1 MKDKMLIWVSK
12 FSTNKYVTA
21 IKNGVIAY
29 APFTIV
35 ASIALLITNFPSEA
49 YINFVTNLLGVSE
62 ASVWQNQ
69 VNSFMNGTMNLGGII
84 CLLFISYNLAE
95 QYKNPKVKPIYA
107 SVITLGVFYFMTP
120 ISTLEDGSTA
130 IALSRLGASSLIV
143 AIVLG
148 LIVPTLYKYLI
159 EKKLTI
165 KLPDAVPPEV
175 ANSFSSLIPIA
186 IIFVGMFIIKI
197 LLEISPF
204 GNIHDFLN
212 VLLSK
217 PLQSLSGSLLGF
229 SFAIFF
235 AMVLWFFGIHGTSI
249 VMGALSPALLMLSD
263 QNRLAF
269 QAGEALPN
277 IITNEFLTYA
287 TGTGLY
293 MCIAFLI
300 VGKSRQ
306 GKEISKLGL
315 LPAVFGIHEP
325 LVFGYPIM
333 YNIYLGSLYIV
344 LPVIGIILT
353 YFVTSIGLVARL
365 NGTGVPWT
373 APPGI
378 YAFIGTGGQ
387 ISAVVWQIILGVI
400 YTILSIPLVKKYD
413 NQLLEQEKL
422 EEGKQ
427 LVNNTN

>member
-1 MKDKMLIWVSK
+1 MKEKMLVWVSK

-29 APFTIV
+29 TPFTII
-35 ASIALLITNFPSEA
+35 ASVALLITNFPSQG
-49 YINFVTNLLGVSE
+49 YIDFVTNLLGVSE

-95 QYKNPKVKPIYA
+95 QFNNPKIKPIYA
-107 SVITLGVFYFMTP
+107 TVISFGVFYFLTP
-120 ISTLEDGSTA
+120 LSTLEDGSAA
-130 IALSRLGASSLIV
+130 IALSRLGAGSLIV

-148 LIVPTLYKYLI
+148 LLVPTLYKILI
-159 EKKLTI
+159 EKEITI
-165 KLPDAVPPEV
+165 KLPEQVPPEV
-175 ANSFSSLIPIA
+175 ANSFSSLIPMA
-186 IIFVGMFIIKI
+186 IIFIGMFIVKI

-204 GNIHDFLN
+204 GNIHDLLN
-212 VLLSK
+212 VLLGK
-217 PLQSLSGSLLGF
+217 PLQSLSGSLWGYA
-229 SFAIFF
+229 FAIFF

-249 VMGALSPALLMLSD
+249 VNGALAPALIMLSD
-263 QNRLAF
+263 QNRIAF
-269 QAGEALPN
+269 QAGQALPN

-293 MCIAFLI
+293 MCIAFLL

-306 GKEISKLGL
+306 GKEISKLGF

-333 YNIYLGSLYIV
+333 YNIYLGTLYIV
-344 LPVIGIILT
+344 LPIVGIVLT

-378 YAFIGTGGQ
+378 YAFLGTGGE
-387 ISAVVWQIILGVI
+387 ISAVIWQLLLGVI

-413 NQLLEQEKL
+413 NQLLEQEKKQ
-422 EEGKQ
+422 EEQMVEVKE
-427 LVNNTN
+427 N